1 MNTALSLILCS
12 GFFSSAIEVVG
23 TLLGLGIGVG
33 FLLLIVCFL
42 IAIYN
47 AMKMSSEYARLLRE
61 EEELRDSTDTIEI
74 RFEYEKEDEKN
85 DTGKEPS
92 EKS

>member
-47 AMKMSSEYARLLRE
+47 AMKMSSKYARLLRE
-61 EEELRDSTDTIEI
+61 EDELRDSTDTIEF
-74 RFEYEKEDEKN
+74 RFEYSKDDEDSDKEN
-85 DTGKEPS
+85 P

>member
-61 EEELRDSTDTIEI
+61 EDELRDSTDKIEI
-74 RFEYEKEDEKN
+74 RFEYSKDDEDSDKED
-85 DTGKEPS
+85 P